1 MQRFRGDRPAQQG
14 CTMVKRKKPG
24 KQLARTAQGQSTP
37 AATAQLLEDLRSLI
51 RHTREG
57 VA

>member
-1 MQRFRGDRPAQQG
+1 
-14 CTMVKRKKPG
+14 MVKRKKPG